1 MSVLALHSSRANQT
15 MAQLDAELKMKMDR
29 IAEQQRQMAV
39 LRAELTSLQ
48 RDAGQAPVVASEQD
62 FDREGIRG
70 SSLALLTVLS
80 QVKKVAR
87 SPSTVL
93 IRGES
98 GTGKELMARVIHRNS
113 DRAAENLVCVNC
125 AALSSSL
132 LESELFGHVKGA
144 YTGAHID
151 KAGRFMAADKG
162 TLFLDE
168 IGDISAETQVKLL
181 RVLQERC
188 FEAVGSDKT
197 VHVDV
202 RVIAATNRNLE
213 DMIARGQ
220 FRADL
225 FYRLNVVALTLPPL
239 RERPEDLAELVFFF
253 LSRSAQRTKKQIRQ
267 IDPNALA
274 AIEAHEWPGNI
285 RELENV
291 IERAVV
297 LADSDMITMTDLPDE
312 FQTGHERKPQFVR
325 QQGRT
330 AIPLSS
336 VSTVRSVSR
345 RIRDSEEFSASGGEI
360 PSTDSEEQLLR
371 EALRTAAGNKA
382 LAARRL
388 NLPRSTFFSKC
399 RKYGIG

>member
-1 MSVLALHSSRANQT
+1 M
-15 MAQLDAELKMKMDR
+15 
-29 IAEQQRQMAV
+29 
-39 LRAELTSLQ
+39 
-48 RDAGQAPVVASEQD
+48 
-62 FDREGIRG
+62 
-70 SSLALLTVLS
+70 
-80 QVKKVAR
+80 
-87 SPSTVL
+87 
-93 IRGES
+93 
-98 GTGKELMARVIHRNS
+98 IHRNS
-113 DRAAENLVCVNC
+113 DRAAGNLVCVNC

-225 FYRLNVVALTLPPL
+225 FCRLNVVSLTLPPL

-253 LSRSAQRTKKQIRQ
+253 LSRSAQKTKKQIRQ

-312 FQTGHERKPQFVR
+312 FQTGYERKPQFGR
-325 QQGRT
+325 LQGKT
-330 AIPLSS
+330 AIAT
-336 VSTVRSVSR
+336 STVRSVSR
-345 RIRDSEEFSASGGEI
+345 RITDSHESSANGGEGT
-360 PSTDSEEQLLR
+360 STDSEKQLLR
-371 EALRTAAGNKA
+371 EALRIAAGNKA

-399 RKYGIG
+399 RKYGIE

>member
-1 MSVLALHSSRANQT
+1 M
-15 MAQLDAELKMKMDR
+15 
-29 IAEQQRQMAV
+29 
-39 LRAELTSLQ
+39 
-48 RDAGQAPVVASEQD
+48 
-62 FDREGIRG
+62 
-70 SSLALLTVLS
+70 
-80 QVKKVAR
+80 
-87 SPSTVL
+87 
-93 IRGES
+93 
-98 GTGKELMARVIHRNS
+98 
-113 DRAAENLVCVNC
+113 
-125 AALSSSL
+125 
-132 LESELFGHVKGA
+132 
-144 YTGAHID
+144 
-151 KAGRFMAADKG
+151 
-162 TLFLDE
+162 
-168 IGDISAETQVKLL
+168 
-181 RVLQERC
+181 LQERC

-213 DMIARGQ
+213 DMISRGQ

-225 FYRLNVVALTLPPL
+225 FYRLNVVSLTLPPL

-253 LSRSAQRTKKQIRQ
+253 LSRSAQKTKKQIRQ

-312 FQTGHERKPQFVR
+312 FQTGHERKTQFAR
-325 QQGRT
+325 LPGRSAIT
-330 AIPLSS
+330 ASS
-336 VSTVRSVSR
+336 ASAVRSVSR
-345 RIRDSEEFSASGGEI
+345 RITDGEGFSATSGGGT
-360 PSTDSEEQLLR
+360 STDSEEQLLR
-371 EALRTAAGNKA
+371 EALRVASGNKA

>member
-1 MSVLALHSSRANQT
+1 
-15 MAQLDAELKMKMDR
+15 
-29 IAEQQRQMAV
+29 
-39 LRAELTSLQ
+39 
-48 RDAGQAPVVASEQD
+48 
-62 FDREGIRG
+62 
-70 SSLALLTVLS
+70 
-80 QVKKVAR
+80 
-87 SPSTVL
+87 
-93 IRGES
+93 
-98 GTGKELMARVIHRNS
+98 VIHRNS

-144 YTGAHID
+144 YTGAHAD
-151 KAGRFMAADKG
+151 KAGRFLAADKG

-197 VHVDV
+197 IHVDV

-213 DMIARGQ
+213 DMISRGQ

-239 RERPEDLAELVFFF
+239 RERPEDLAELVFYF
-253 LSRSAQRTKKQIRQ
+253 LSRSAQKTKKQIRQ
-267 IDPNALA
+267 IAPDALA
-274 AIEAHEWPGNI
+274 AIEAHAWPGNI

-297 LADSDMITMTDLPDE
+297 LTDSDMITMADLPDE
-312 FQTGHERKPQFVR
+312 FQSGHERKSHLRGIP
-325 QQGRT
+325 GRH
-330 AIPLSS
+330 S
-336 VSTVRSVSR
+336 VAMASGSTVRSVSR
-345 RIRDSEEFSASGGEI
+345 KISDGEGFSASADVL
-360 PSTDSEEQLLR
+360 SSDSEEQLLR
-371 EALRTAAGNKA
+371 EALRIAAGNKA